1 MNPQEIQDK
10 IEAIITAPKTYINTV
25 TVNEIAINNSETFA
39 PIITIRRDSF
49 LFWHTYHVSIDSL
62 PLPVKSARKL
72 WMMALVQVAARIYKA
87 TFKKLNT
94 LHASLVNT
102 SNIEN

>member
-1 MNPQEIQDK
+1 MTLQENQDK
-10 IEAIITAPKTYINTV
+10 IEAIITAPKTYINVLTKNQI
-25 TVNEIAINNSETFA
+25 TISSKDRFSPT
-39 PIITIRRDSF
+39 ITIRRNSF
-49 LFWHTYHVSIDSL
+49 LFWHTYHVSIDMF

-72 WMMALVQVAARIYKA
+72 WMMALVQVAARIYKE

-94 LHASLVNT
+94 LHSSLVNT